1 MKRLFILI
9 VSTIVLTGCG
19 AETLRYEL
27 VFDTLDENRRTEL
40 TLASLRII
48 QRRLAHLGEEA
59 LDTDIQKHEGK
70 TFLKVELKDPRIAST
85 LNEEL
90 TSPFTIGFYEEAP
103 PDEAEIIVE
112 GHGGF
117 RSAGVGNA
125 HIDWL
130 EASEEPGL
138 PGKGRIA
145 LSFSEDGF
153 VRMAEVFTRNSDKFL
168 GLFVRGQLA
177 AKLKVDK
184 EKLKNIIVISE
195 LPSVEIAHVFA
206 DDVNVGL
213 HVTFTPEK

>member
-1 MKRLFILI
+1 MQRLL
-9 VSTIVLTGCG
+9 TVLAASLLLTSCG
-19 AETLRYEL
+19 SETLRYEL
-27 VFDTLDENRRTEL
+27 TFDTTDENRRTEL

-48 QRRLAHLGEEA
+48 QRRLARLGEEA
-59 LDTDIQKHEGK
+59 LDTDIQRQEGK
-70 TFLKVELKDPRIAST
+70 TFLKVEIKDRRIASV
-85 LNEEL
+85 LDEEL
-90 TSPFTIGFYEEAP
+90 TSPFAIGFYEEAP
-103 PDEAEIIVE
+103 PDKAEIIVE

-117 RSAGVGNA
+117 RSTGVGNE

-138 PGKGRIA
+138 PGKGRIT

-177 AKLKVDK
+177 AKLKVDT

-213 HVTFTPEK
+213 HVTFTSER

>member
-1 MKRLFILI
+1 MKRLLI
-9 VSTIVLTGCG
+9 FVVSTIVLTSCG

-27 VFDTLDENRRTEL
+27 VFDTTDENRRTEL

-48 QRRLAHLGEEA
+48 QRRLARLGEEP
-59 LDTDIQKHEGK
+59 LDTDIQRREGK
-70 TFLKVELKDPRIAST
+70 TFLKVEMKDRRIASA
-85 LNEEL
+85 LDEEL
-90 TSPFTIGFYEEAP
+90 TSPFEMGFYEEAP
-103 PDEAEIIVE
+103 LDESEIVVE

-117 RSAGVGNA
+117 RNSGVGNE

-138 PGKGRIA
+138 PGKGRIT

-153 VRMAEVFTRNSDKFL
+153 VRMAEVFTRNSGKFL